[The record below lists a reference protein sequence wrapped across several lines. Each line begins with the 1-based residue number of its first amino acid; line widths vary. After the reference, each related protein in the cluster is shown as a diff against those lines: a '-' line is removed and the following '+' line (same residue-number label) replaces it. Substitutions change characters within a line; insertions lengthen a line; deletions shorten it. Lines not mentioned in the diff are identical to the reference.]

1 LPKAH
6 FRLERAAIKEGHA
19 AVAGIDEAGRGPLAG
34 PVVAAAV
41 ILDPRRLPKGLAD
54 SKVLTAERR
63 EELYEA
69 VVAKAVR
76 FGVGVVDVATI
87 DSVNILNATF
97 LAMRQAVDQLG
108 EPPHLAI
115 VDGNRAPA
123 LPCVVRTV
131 IDADALCLSVAAAS
145 ILAKVTRDRLMV
157 ELDATCPGYGFAS
170 HKGYST
176 PEHLAALKSLGAS
189 PHHRVSFAPVAECLG
204 LPTSRRKTA
213 RDPDTPDLFG

>member
-1 LPKAH
+1 MPKAH
-6 FRLERAAIKEGHA
+6 FRLERTAIKEGHA

-54 SKVLTAERR
+54 SKALTAERR
-63 EELYEA
+63 EELYEV

-108 EPPHLAI
+108 EPPQLAI
-115 VDGNRAPA
+115 VDGNRAPS
-123 LPCVVRTV
+123 LPCLVRTV
-131 IDADALCLSVAAAS
+131 IDADARCLSVAAAS
-145 ILAKVTRDRLMV
+145 ILAKVTRDRLMI
-157 ELDATCPGYGFAS
+157 ELDAACPGYGFAS

-176 PEHLAALKSLGAS
+176 PEHLAALKALGAS

-204 LPTSRRKTA
+204 LPVNRRKSG